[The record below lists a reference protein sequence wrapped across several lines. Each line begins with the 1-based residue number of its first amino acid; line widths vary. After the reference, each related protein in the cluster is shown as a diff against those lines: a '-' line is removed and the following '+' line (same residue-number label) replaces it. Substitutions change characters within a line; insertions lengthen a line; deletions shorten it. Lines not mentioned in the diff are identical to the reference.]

1 MAKAVVTVI
10 GKDKPGIIAG
20 VSKTLSDHNINILD
34 VSQTIMS
41 DIFTMSMLVN
51 LAQLDEEFNKLQ
63 DDLNLLGKR
72 LTVEIHTQREE
83 IFDAMSRVWVT
94 ASIKID

>member
-20 VSKTLSDHNINILD
+20 VSRTLAEHDINILD

-51 LAQLDEEFNKLQ
+51 LETLDEAFNKLQ
-63 DDLNLLGKR
+63 NDLNHLGKQ
-72 LTVEIHTQREE
+72 LNVEIHTQREE
-83 IFDAMSRVWVT
+83 IFDAMSRV
-94 ASIKID
+94 